1 MGVSMEQI
9 NLSDYAQYFTE
20 YTELRIQENREN
32 LIVMVNG
39 DLMRNEKV
47 SKSGVSAR
55 AHKNGVWGF
64 ASDPEINGNTLQEVV
79 ESATKNAQFLHQK
92 IKNDPF
98 QLASRKA
105 NETHDFGSKKT
116 KWSQKEM
123 IEFLQTMDRYI
134 IENCKNLI
142 SRTVVIQTLDMEK
155 SLITSDQSNS
165 FSFIPRSFI
174 IVELSMADKD
184 TQPIKL
190 HDIFDGFGQFEDV
203 FTTPDAL
210 FAKMDKI
217 YERLLKKVDGI
228 YPDSGIHD
236 CILDADLAGILAH
249 EAIGHTTEADLVL
262 AGSVAANMMDQEVAS
277 PLVTLVDFAHTAY
290 EKTCPVPVYV
300 DDEGVKAEDAMIIEK
315 GILKSYM
322 HNKDSAQK
330 FQMPLT
336 GNARAMQFY
345 DEPLIR
351 MRNTAILPG
360 KSQLKEMIASI
371 DDGYYLM
378 KSSNGQADST
388 SEFMFG
394 VVQGYEVKNGKLGR
408 ALKDITISGIA
419 FDVLKSVSMIS
430 DDLVWGNAGMCG
442 KKQWIPVGMGGPAI
456 KCKVNIGGK

>member
-1 MGVSMEQI
+1 
-9 NLSDYAQYFTE
+9 
-20 YTELRIQENREN
+20 
-32 LIVMVNG
+32 
-39 DLMRNEKV
+39 
-47 SKSGVSAR
+47 
-55 AHKNGVWGF
+55 
-64 ASDPEINGNTLQEVV
+64 
-79 ESATKNAQFLHQK
+79 
-92 IKNDPF
+92 
-98 QLASRKA
+98 
-105 NETHDFGSKKT
+105 
-116 KWSQKEM
+116 
-123 IEFLQTMDRYI
+123 
-134 IENCKNLI
+134 
-142 SRTVVIQTLDMEK
+142 
-155 SLITSDQSNS
+155 
-165 FSFIPRSFI
+165 
-174 IVELSMADKD
+174 
-184 TQPIKL
+184 
-190 HDIFDGFGQFEDV
+190 
-203 FTTPDAL
+203 
-210 FAKMDKI
+210 
-217 YERLLKKVDGI
+217 VDGI

-236 CILDADLAGILAH
+236 CIIGADLAGILAH

-262 AGSVAANMMDQEVAS
+262 AGSVAANLMDQEVAS

-290 EKTCPVPVYV
+290 GKTCPVPVYV

-378 KSSNGQADST
+378 KSRNGQADST

-419 FDVLKSVSMIS
+419 FDVLKSVSR
-430 DDLVWGNAGMCG
+430 VWEALQLSARSILEGNRMKDTDIVDYC
-442 KKQWIPVGMGGPAI
+442 
-456 KCKVNIGGK
+456 VNGLLKTGFEKASVHFKSMEKTELNVEHNDTNLLRTAKEITLSLFGFVDQKSFSRSI

>member
-1 MGVSMEQI
+1 MKPS
-9 NLSDYAQYFTE
+9 NLSEYAQYFTE
-20 YTELRIQENREN
+20 YTELRVQENREN

-39 DLMRNEKV
+39 DLMRNKKV

-55 AHKNGVWGF
+55 THKNGVWGF
-64 ASDPEINGNTLQEVV
+64 ASNPEINENTLKEVV
-79 ESATKNAQFLHQK
+79 ESATRNAQFLHNK
-92 IKNDPF
+92 IKKDPL
-98 QLASRKA
+98 QLATRNS
-105 NETHDFGSKKT
+105 NETHDFTTKKT
-116 KWSQKEM
+116 KWSQKEL
-123 IEFLQTMDRYI
+123 IEFLQTMDQHI
-134 IENCKNLI
+134 VENCKNLI

-155 SLITSDQSNS
+155 SLITSDQTSS
-165 FSFIPRSFI
+165 FSLIPRSFI
-174 IVELSMADKD
+174 VVDLAMADKD

-190 HDIFDGFGQFEDV
+190 YDIFDGFGQFEDV

-210 FAKMDKI
+210 FAKVDKV
-217 YERLLKKVDGI
+217 YERLMKKVEGI
-228 YPDSGIHD
+228 YPDAGIHD

-262 AGSVAANMMDQEVAS
+262 AGSVAANLMDQVVAS

-290 EKTCPVPVYV
+290 GKTCPVPVYV
-300 DDEGVKAEDAMIIEK
+300 DDEGVKAEDVMIIEK

-322 HNKDSAQK
+322 HNKDSAQQ
-330 FQMPLT
+330 FLMPLT

-360 KSQLKEMIASI
+360 KNKLEEMIASI

-378 KSSNGQADST
+378 NYNSGQADST

-394 VVQGYEVKNGKLGR
+394 VVQGYVIKNGKLGQ
-408 ALKDITISGIA
+408 ALKDLTISGIA

-430 DDLVWGNAGMCG
+430 DDIVWGNAGMCG